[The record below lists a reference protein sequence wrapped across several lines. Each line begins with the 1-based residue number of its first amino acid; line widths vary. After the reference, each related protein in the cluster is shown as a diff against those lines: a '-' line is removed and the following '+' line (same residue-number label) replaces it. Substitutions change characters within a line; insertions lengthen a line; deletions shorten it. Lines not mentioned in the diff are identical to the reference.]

1 MLNFNSGKLTYVI
14 LLDEIDLKII
24 DALMKDGRKSFRE
37 IAREVG
43 ISTPT
48 VKTRFDRL
56 VKIGVIKKIVPIID
70 ADKITNNINVAIML
84 KCKPNKVTNVIDEL
98 IEFDEVR
105 KFYLLSN
112 NIMLISSFSNPREL
126 DEFLTR
132 INGIDEII
140 DVSSQLITRIV
151 KDEQIGVIDIG
162 SMIKVRC
169 EYCNK
174 EIDKPLITKIKGY
187 ERYFCCTSCI
197 TLYKEKYR
205 A

>member
-1 MLNFNSGKLTYVI
+1 
-14 LLDEIDLKII
+14 
-24 DALMKDGRKSFRE
+24 MKDGRKSFRE
-37 IAREVG
+37 IAREIG

-70 ADKITNNINVAIML
+70 ADKITNNINVVIML
-84 KCKPNKVTNVIDEL
+84 KCKPNKVTKVIDEL

-126 DEFLTR
+126 DEFLTK
-132 INGIDEII
+132 INGIEEIT
-140 DVSSQLITRIV
+140 DVSNQLITRIV
-151 KDEQIGVIDIG
+151 KDEQIGIIDIG

-174 EIDKPLITKIKGY
+174 EIDKPLITKIRGY

-197 TLYKEKYR
+197 TLYKSKYR
-205 A
+205 TR